1 MQCQQHTYVIQL
13 DISKALTKQDF
24 EIIYNVLFA
33 RRYTGESLS
42 IRRLLNNLALSTRLK
57 RTFTDNEDPTDDS
70 NEQVILFFK
79 FDHVELPRFKSDLIS
94 IYEEKVDREF
104 KLLNRSKYLYLIGVP
119 TIRLLQPSE
128 QAYLLHQ
135 IENYVYKKKSL
146 GEIEL
151 LCNKN

>member
-1 MQCQQHTYVIQL
+1 MNSIQHTYVIKL
-13 DISKALTKQDF
+13 DIFKALTKQDF
-24 EIIYNVLFA
+24 EFIYNVLFA

-42 IRRLLNNLALSTRLK
+42 LRRLLNNLAISTRLK

-70 NEQVILFFK
+70 NEQVLLFFK
-79 FDHVELPRFKSDLIS
+79 FDHVELPRFNSDLIS

-104 KLLNRSKYLYLIGVP
+104 KVLNSSKYLYLVGVP

-128 QAYLLHQ
+128 QAYLLRQ
-135 IENYVYKKKSL
+135 IENYVDKKKGL

-151 LCNKN
+151 FCSNN

>member
-1 MQCQQHTYVIQL
+1 MSKHTYVIKL
-13 DISKALTKQDF
+13 DIFKASTKQDF
-24 EIIYNVLFA
+24 EFIYNVLFA
-33 RRYTGESLS
+33 RRYNYTTGESL
-42 IRRLLNNLALSTRLK
+42 RRLLNNLALSTRLK

-70 NEQVILFFK
+70 NEQVIIFFS
-79 FDHVELPRFKSDLIS
+79 FDYFELPRFKSDLIS
-94 IYEEKVDREF
+94 IYEEKMDREF
-104 KLLNRSKYLYLIGVP
+104 KLLNRSKYLYLLGVP

-135 IENYVYKKKSL
+135 IENYVDKKKGL

>member
-1 MQCQQHTYVIQL
+1 MQCQQHTYVIKL
-13 DISKALTKQDF
+13 DIFKASTKQDF
-24 EIIYNVLFA
+24 EFIYNVLFA
-33 RRYTGESLS
+33 RRYTGESL

-70 NEQVILFFK
+70 NEQVIVFFK
-79 FDHVELPRFKSDLIS
+79 FDHVELPRFNSDLIS

-104 KLLNRSKYLYLIGVP
+104 KLLNRSKYLYLLGVP

-128 QAYLLHQ
+128 QAYFLHQ
-135 IENYVYKKKSL
+135 IENYVDKKKGL